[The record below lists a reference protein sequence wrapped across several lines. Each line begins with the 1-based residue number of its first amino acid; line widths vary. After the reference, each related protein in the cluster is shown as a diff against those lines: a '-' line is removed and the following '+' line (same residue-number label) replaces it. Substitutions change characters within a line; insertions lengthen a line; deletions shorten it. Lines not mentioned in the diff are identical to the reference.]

1 MECQTVYLNVA
12 DMKFLPDRFPT
23 GAWGTA
29 AALLERW
36 LARRGRLD
44 ALIEEAGRT
53 ADPASLVAAT
63 GAAEAGS
70 PEPVTSPGAA
80 LESRQERARCQHLL
94 YGAVRHLGR
103 VNAALQT
110 LISRPP
116 RARLQSVLLLAGFE
130 LLEAG
135 AAPSSEGQA
144 ARIIHHAVGQAKTLL
159 SPPEARLV
167 NAVLRKLASAP
178 GFFAATPATTADAAE
193 LAGFFSHP
201 EWLVRRWLSQFGA
214 EATHR
219 LLAWNQTPSPV
230 YARWRPAATPVDPS
244 PLLARSGGGPGCGAD
259 VSAEFT
265 SGNPPAFLQA
275 TPWAGFYAVPAG
287 NWPEIERLLA
297 DGALYLQDPATMIA
311 PKLLD
316 PREGEMVADF
326 CAAPGGKSL
335 FLADLLE
342 ARSGLVGSEKR
353 AGTVVA
359 VDLPD
364 DRRIGR
370 LKENLAKARTTGVAL
385 VQADLFQLTPRL
397 LKEHH
402 LPGCFPAILLDV
414 PCSNTGVMRHRV
426 DVKWRLRET
435 DIAKHAG
442 QQLALLDA
450 AARFVAPG
458 GRLVYSTCSL
468 ESEENEEVVQAFLQ
482 GVRGR
487 FMLEKTRHCRP
498 WEDGCDGAA
507 AFLLRRNEQFKT

>member
-1 MECQTVYLNVA
+1 
-12 DMKFLPDRFPT
+12 
-23 GAWGTA
+23 
-29 AALLERW
+29 
-36 LARRGRLD
+36 
-44 ALIEEAGRT
+44 
-53 ADPASLVAAT
+53 
-63 GAAEAGS
+63 
-70 PEPVTSPGAA
+70 
-80 LESRQERARCQHLL
+80 
-94 YGAVRHLGR
+94 
-103 VNAALQT
+103 
-110 LISRPP
+110 
-116 RARLQSVLLLAGFE
+116 
-130 LLEAG
+130 
-135 AAPSSEGQA
+135 
-144 ARIIHHAVGQAKTLL
+144 
-159 SPPEARLV
+159 
-167 NAVLRKLASAP
+167 
-178 GFFAATPATTADAAE
+178 
-193 LAGFFSHP
+193 
-201 EWLVRRWLSQFGA
+201 
-214 EATHR
+214 
-219 LLAWNQTPSPV
+219 
-230 YARWRPAATPVDPS
+230 
-244 PLLARSGGGPGCGAD
+244 
-259 VSAEFT
+259 
-265 SGNPPAFLQA
+265 
-275 TPWAGFYAVPAG
+275 VPAG

-342 ARSGLVGSEKR
+342 GRSGLVGSEKR

-487 FMLEKTRHCRP
+487 FMLEKTRHSRP